1 MENVNYPRP
10 SDFIKAYLNMY
21 SNDVLV
27 NKVKWLYNITE
38 EEIQE
43 LINQESLSLDI
54 FLSQQITITN
64 SMEDEIAY
72 QQGH

>member
-27 NKVKWLYNITE
+27 NKVKYLYNITE